1 MSPRTPHAIS
11 FGPTSLRHIKICE
24 VGFPVFAK
32 PFRVPTGVLEDGVE
46 EVNVPVAIGG
56 VRYCMAISLSA
67 AQAKPQWSPLS
78 DNIYCDRGIA
88 LPFSLAVTS
97 DNPQAGGY

>member
-56 VRYCMAISLSA
+56 VRYCLAISLSA
-67 AQAKPQWSPLS
+67 VVMAWL
-78 DNIYCDRGIA
+78 GVA
-88 LPFSLAVTS
+88 LTRRAFFVKRTICGCG
-97 DNPQAGGY
+97 NPQSPANKF

>member
-1 MSPRTPHAIS
+1 
-11 FGPTSLRHIKICE
+11 

-56 VRYCMAISLSA
+56 VRYCLAISLVTVV
-67 AQAKPQWSPLS
+67 
-78 DNIYCDRGIA
+78 IA
-88 LPFSLAVTS
+88 
-97 DNPQAGGY
+97 